1 MRLVRELNELVNLI
15 ALVADKNSNFDVFRQ
30 NTMFPTNT
38 DISRQNTVILLG
50 FASHSSS
57 DWLCFLSKRA
67 AKIAGGAQ
75 PSGYLLYLGYR
86 VHQNMVYRAK
96 YFTKNRWELVSCYF

>member
-1 MRLVRELNELVNLI
+1 
-15 ALVADKNSNFDVFRQ
+15 
-30 NTMFPTNT
+30 MFPANT
-38 DISRQNTVILLG
+38 DISRQNTTILLE

-67 AKIAGGAQ
+67 APAAGGAQ
-75 PSGYLLYLGYR
+75 QSGYLLYVGCR
-86 VHQNMVYRAK
+86 VYQNMVYRAK